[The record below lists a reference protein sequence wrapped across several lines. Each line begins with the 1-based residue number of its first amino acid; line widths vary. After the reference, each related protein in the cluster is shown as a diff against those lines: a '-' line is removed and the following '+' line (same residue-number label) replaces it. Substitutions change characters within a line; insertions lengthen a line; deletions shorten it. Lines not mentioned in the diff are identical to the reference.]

1 MMINATINIK
11 NLPVINRKGY
21 EVVTNDGG
29 TLWHYGFYVDAERA
43 KAAVEE
49 HTDRFMI
56 QIG

>member
-1 MMINATINIK
+1 MTIAAEININ
-11 NLPVINRKGY
+11 NLPELDRKGY

-29 TLWHYGFYVDAERA
+29 TLWHYGFYVDADRA

>member
-1 MMINATINIK
+1 MTITAEIEIN
-11 NLPVINRKGY
+11 NLPELDRKGY

-29 TLWHYGFYVDAERA
+29 TLWHYGFYVDADRA

>member
-1 MMINATINIK
+1 MKITAEIEIN
-11 NLPVINRKGY
+11 NLPELDRKGY

-29 TLWHYGFYVDAERA
+29 MLWHYGFYVDAERA